1 MQISEKNSLSLSF
14 AYPRFAYARTL
25 RESKRPF
32 LLAHLF
38 SRGLPHIL
46 SNEQGERGKFTIFY
60 PFLLKERRLHT
71 HEAECTRS
79 RCAFWF
85 QVSDPGTI
93 QGDDQRS
100 LVDHPLRTRWKIS
113 SYVRS
118 PIFLAKSIWIDN
130 LISYFSSYRIELIP
144 SLKKHPNDPFVAEN
158 LANNSTEIACKSRGK
173 KISSYVRAIFLAKLI
188 RILYTSL
195 RVSN

>member
-1 MQISEKNSLSLSF
+1 MQISENSLSLSLCRLRI
-14 AYPRFAYARTL
+14 YDLRMHE
-25 RESKRPF
+25 RESKS
-32 LLAHLF
+32 LF

-130 LISYFSSYRIELIP
+130 LISYTSLRIELIS

>member
-1 MQISEKNSLSLSF
+1 MHE
-14 AYPRFAYARTL
+14 
-25 RESKRPF
+25 RESKS
-32 LLAHLF
+32 LF

-93 QGDDQRS
+93 QGDLS
-100 LVDHPLRTRWKIS
+100 RWS
-113 SYVRS
+113 SSTNKVNNFKLCAFPHFSRQ
-118 PIFLAKSIWIDN
+118 IN
-130 LISYFSSYRIELIP
+130 LNRQSYILYFSSHRIDIFLEKTP
-144 SLKKHPNDPFVAEN
+144 KRSLRSGKSR
-158 LANNSTEIACKSRGK
+158 NNFTEIPCKSREK
-173 KISSYVRAIFLAKLI
+173 FQAMRSHFSRQINLNRQNLI
-188 RILYTSL
+188 YFFS
-195 RVSN
+195 

>member
-1 MQISEKNSLSLSF
+1 MQISENSLSLSLCRLRI
-14 AYPRFAYARTL
+14 YDLRMHE
-25 RESKRPF
+25 RESKS
-32 LLAHLF
+32 LF

-130 LISYFSSYRIELIP
+130 LI
-144 SLKKHPNDPFVAEN
+144 
-158 LANNSTEIACKSRGK
+158 
-173 KISSYVRAIFLAKLI
+173 
-188 RILYTSL
+188 
-195 RVSN
+195 VSN